1 MTSSDQV
8 STGPAT
14 EGSVL
19 TPAQQETLGLIRLP
33 ADQRTT
39 YESTLRHEL
48 HAALEAATQ
57 DLVGLIDEPLWIS
70 KRQLQAVNGCEA
82 SYEAQQAEPFEWRVP
97 MTRGQIFHK
106 CVELSIHLFPK
117 RTASELVDEALSS
130 IMNRGDGLADF
141 LFGLTEVERAEIR
154 SDVSSLLQTFFDTFP
169 PLKNAW
175 GPTTELPRKVVLHQG
190 KVVFQGRFDLTI
202 GHPSELT
209 AGRVLLELKTGS
221 AVPHHLDDLRFYAL
235 LETLVVGVPPALLAS
250 FYVDAGRVQVEHVDE
265 ETVRS
270 ALRRA
275 SDAAERLLQ
284 LRLEKTQP
292 SVHPNASCRWCPIA
306 NQCKPGQTWLE
317 EANDGSAW

>member
-1 MTSSDQV
+1 MASSDQV
-8 STGPAT
+8 SK
-14 EGSVL
+14 ELGSAASAL
-19 TPAQQETLGLIRLP
+19 TPAQKETLGLIRLP

-39 YESTLRHEL
+39 YEATLRDEL
-48 HAALEAATQ
+48 HAALEAATA
-57 DLVGLIDEPLWIS
+57 DLVGSIDEPLWIS

-82 SYEAQQAEPFEWRVP
+82 LYEAQQAEPFEWRIP

-130 IMNRGDGLADF
+130 MMNRGDGLADF
-141 LFGLTEVERAEIR
+141 LFTLTEVERAEIR

-169 PLKNAW
+169 PLKKAW

-202 GHPSELT
+202 GQPNKLT
-209 AGRVLLELKTGS
+209 AGRVLVELKTGR

-265 ETVRS
+265 DTVRS

-275 SDAAERLLQ
+275 CDAAERLLH
-284 LRLEKTQP
+284 LRLEKTRA
-292 SVHPNASCRWCPIA
+292 VVRPNTSCRWCPIA
-306 NQCKPGQTWLE
+306 NQCEPGQAWLK